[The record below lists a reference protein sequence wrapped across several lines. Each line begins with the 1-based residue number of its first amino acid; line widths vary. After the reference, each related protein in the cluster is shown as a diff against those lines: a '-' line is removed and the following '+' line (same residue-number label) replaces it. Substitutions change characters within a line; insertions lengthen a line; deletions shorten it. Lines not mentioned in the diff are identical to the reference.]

1 MSSFH
6 RLHVELMGKNPPLVC
21 GRPRAIAEPISID
34 AREAWFLMQAEI
46 SAKLIDTRST
56 MEFVM
61 IGHPQGAVH
70 IPWQDDPDWACNPR
84 FTEDIKSLIAN
95 DENKPD
101 GGYSPPIILICR
113 CGERSLEAGKRLMA
127 DGLEKV
133 YNVEFGFEGPL
144 DEKRR
149 RSSVSGW
156 RFDGLPW
163 QQF

>member
-1 MSSFH
+1 MEQTNPQVRGGH
-6 RLHVELMGKNPPLVC
+6 RST
-21 GRPRAIAEPISID
+21 AEPISID
-34 AREAWFLMQAEI
+34 AREAWSLMQADI
-46 SAKLIDTRST
+46 TAKLIDTRST

-70 IPWQDDPDWACNPR
+70 IPWQDDPDWVCNPR
-84 FTEDIKSLIAN
+84 FTEDIKSLIAA
-95 DENKPD
+95 DDNKSD
-101 GGYSPPIILICR
+101 GGHSPPIILICR
-113 CGERSLEAGKRLMA
+113 CGERSLEAGKCLIA
-127 DGLEKV
+127 DGLENV

-144 DEKRR
+144 DEEQR

>member
-1 MSSFH
+1 MSC
-6 RLHVELMGKNPPLVC
+6 LHVELMGKSNRQVC
-21 GRPRAIAEPISID
+21 GIPQATTEPISID
-34 AREAWFLMQAEI
+34 ARQAWSLMQAEL

-70 IPWQDDPDWACNPR
+70 IPWQDDPDWTCNPR
-84 FTEDIKSLIAN
+84 FTEDIKSLIA
-95 DENKPD
+95 DEENKPD
-101 GGYSPPIILICR
+101 RGYSPPIILICR
-113 CGERSLEAGKRLMA
+113 CGERSLEAGRRLMA
-127 DGLEKV
+127 DGLENV
-133 YNVEFGFEGPL
+133 YSVEFGFEGPL

>member
-1 MSSFH
+1 MSCFH
-6 RLHVELMGKNPPLVC
+6 RLHVELMEQTNPQVR
-21 GRPRAIAEPISID
+21 GGHRSTAEPIFID
-34 AREAWFLMQAEI
+34 AREAWSLMQVDI
-46 SAKLIDTRST
+46 TAKLIDTRST

-84 FTEDIKSLIAN
+84 FTEDIKSLIA
-95 DENKPD
+95 DEENKPD
-101 GGYSPPIILICR
+101 RGYSPPIILICR
-113 CGERSLEAGKRLMA
+113 CGERSLEAGKCLMA
-127 DGLEKV
+127 DGLENV
-133 YNVEFGFEGPL
+133 YNVKFGFEGPL
-144 DEKRR
+144 DEEQR

>member
-1 MSSFH
+1 
-6 RLHVELMGKNPPLVC
+6 MGNSNSQVC
-21 GRPRAIAEPISID
+21 VTPRATSEPISVG
-34 AREAWFLMQAEI
+34 ARQAWSLMQAET

-56 MEFVM
+56 MESVM

-84 FTEDIKSLIAN
+84 FTEDIQSLIAD
-95 DENKPD
+95 DEDKTD
-101 GGYSPPIILICR
+101 GGHSPPILLICR
-113 CGERSLEAGKRLMA
+113 CGERSLEA
-127 DGLEKV
+127 DGLENV

-144 DEKRR
+144 DGKWR

-163 QQF
+163 Q